1 MDQYNWQWR
10 WGDGGDNI
18 EPLSLLS
25 PSWRMLLAI
34 FTIWMNPRKWM
45 APNPAPKTHAFK
57 WYIHGRI
64 CAVLLCQ
71 GGEANVR
78 PNIALLPRFCPF
90 SSRFSPQ
97 IQLGVKY
104 AYGINLMI
112 FSLPWW
118 LKPEQSTAMDRG
130 QPRESASVTIPPLQI
145 PQSRRRGPRP
155 VAAPSTALAVS
166 KQWRPVT
173 VSWWWRWRPVSHCVT
188 RHNIPRVWIVSSL
201 CVMDDL
207 VSAVSKWRWCCNV

>member
-25 PSWRMLLAI
+25 PTWRMLLAI
-34 FTIWMNPRKWM
+34 FTIWMDPRNWM
-45 APNPAPKTHAFK
+45 ASNPAPKTHAFK

-71 GGEANVR
+71 GAETNVAW
-78 PNIALLPRFCPF
+78 ILPF
-90 SSRFSPQ
+90 SQDFAPFLLDLTSFSWIWMIWKCWLELPLQQ
-97 IQLGVKY
+97 IQIGVKY
-104 AYGINLMI
+104 AYGIYLMI

-173 VSWWWRWRPVSHCVT
+173 VSWWWR
-188 RHNIPRVWIVSSL
+188 
-201 CVMDDL
+201 
-207 VSAVSKWRWCCNV
+207 